1 MIFKFLNRDCF
12 CSFTVLSV
20 EATRAT
26 ASRSFSLG
34 AVTTSSLAMTE
45 SVSPWTTGCSLWDSP
60 SFVFLNGATSVSP
73 WTTGACSAI
82 RVFCIHRAN
91 SVSPWTR
98 GCSSKFRRLLYFSF
112 RCDNIFHCQDG
123 SDETKCSLLRKVALW
138 TEVLHFLL
146 LVNGHWPGQIDF
158 LYQRSLF
165 PGPH

>member
-26 ASRSFSLG
+26 ASQSFSLG

-45 SVSPWTTGCSLWDSP
+45 SVSPWTTG
-60 SFVFLNGATSVSP
+60 
-73 WTTGACSAI
+73 ACRVI

-98 GCSSKFRRLLYFSF
+98 GCSSKIPRLLYFSF